1 MHFMHLVVSYYPTKN
16 SDFMKSHNNFLV
28 SKDYL
33 KRLCTCLILGLTFV
47 SIAKAQ
53 DFAID
58 LERHSNPVDVLV
70 DNLQTVQ
77 IKYTYPGIGT
87 FSVGSE
93 RGTFNEIFMPNTYW
107 TGELGTPKLPA
118 SKDLIE
124 VPFGSEVTIKV
135 LNYSMNEYKLS
146 DHGISN
152 LLIPVQPSL
161 RKDQDADQVPF
172 EYKESVYQ
180 QDKFIGHELA
190 QIEVLGVM
198 RGTRI
203 ARLTIAP
210 VSYNPVKGIIRVYN
224 DIEIE
229 VAFHNPDLALTE
241 YIKASTYSP
250 YFEVIQKSLLNKAV
264 QSYPAHPDLTK
275 YPVKYLIVSDRMFEY
290 DLPPFIEWKTKKG
303 FEVIL
308 AFTDVIGTSY
318 AAIQTWVHAQY
329 NAGTPTDPA
338 PSFLLLVGDTPQIP
352 ATMGS
357 SSNKMTD
364 LYYGSV
370 DGDYFPE
377 MYYGRFSAT
386 NSAQLTAQINKTLY
400 YERYEFADPSYLDRA
415 TLIAGADGTWNPRV
429 GQPTIQYGANNY
441 WNASNGFTSVNTYLT
456 SPYTG
461 CYDPARIAVSFINY
475 TAHCG
480 QTSWGDP
487 LLSQSA
493 VNAFVNNGQYPL
505 AIGNCCL
512 AADFGYAECI
522 GETWQRAANKGSVAY
537 IGSSPNSYWFE
548 DFYWSVG
555 AFPIQGTNDGYVP
568 TYAETT
574 WGAYD
579 GPFVSDYVSAGAI
592 VFVGN
597 LAVTEVHIQGYPS
610 HSSPLYYWQAY
621 NVLGDPSL
629 VAYHT
634 QGSTNAVSHMPI
646 LPIGMN
652 YYEVSATPGSY
663 VAISKDGVLHGAA
676 LVGLTGIVNVPID
689 PVVSSGM
696 VDIVVTKPQY
706 IPYMVQVPAAALE
719 GPYIVLDYYQINDIN
734 GNNNGLADYGESI
747 SLHVTLKNVGADPSG
762 QVVVTLTG
770 TDPYVA
776 LTGSAVQNFGIIIN
790 GGTATVNNAYNFNIA
805 DGVPDQYTATFTLDM
820 DDGDGP
826 WTSSLQLIV
835 QAPALQFGN
844 LVINDNIGG
853 NGNGRLDP
861 GETADI
867 IVQVLNDGHSISPA
881 GLATLTSASPWIT
894 VNTGTD
900 PISPIS
906 AQGQTTVAFS
916 VTADPATPV
925 GTSVDLHV
933 DVAAGNYGIN
943 HTFSRTVG
951 LVLEDWETGNFASF
965 PWTFGGNAPWTITSV
980 GPYEGV
986 YCAKSGTITHSQTTD
1001 LIVQLYVSE
1010 AGNISFYRKVSS
1022 ETNYDYLRF
1031 FIDGI
1036 QQAQWAGEVAWGEV
1050 SFPVTTGLHT
1060 FMWRYYKDGSVSSG
1074 SDCAWIDYIV
1084 FPSIIPPPDPAE
1096 IVLNPLSFEVSLPV
1110 DADETKLLTIGNS
1123 GEELLSFNVI
1133 KNYIYSNKSILGS
1146 EYEPNKEELAQDLSI
1161 YLQALEER
1169 IAQENPVK
1177 PEPFEVINSGPTD
1190 SFCAPAFAYGCSGYS
1205 DGLTGFGLEQIQ
1217 NLNSGCDDNTGMAG
1231 WSTYFNLGPAVLE
1244 AGQQYTVAMRSG
1256 YSNQFVNIWID
1267 FNDDNMLTEDE
1278 RILNNFNL
1286 AAANTW
1292 YNATITIPEN
1302 ALPGQYKMR
1311 AMAVWNSQF
1320 SDPCGSYGYG
1330 EAEDYTVLVNSNFVD
1345 WLTLDPTSGT
1355 VSGSG
1360 STNVNLTFNSAG
1372 LEVGTYYAN
1381 VTVTSNDPVTPTAII
1396 PCTLHVVEE
1405 IVADLTVFLE
1415 GPFAGTAMN
1424 TLLSQSG
1431 HLSLTQ
1437 PYNTAPWNYA
1447 GTENVAVIPNA
1458 DVVDWVLL
1466 EFRDAPLGASSAT
1479 PSTTVEKRAV
1489 FVLNDGSI
1497 VDLDGV
1503 SPVEMTEPIVNE
1515 LFVVVRHR
1523 NHIPIMSSMQ
1533 VTRTGNVYHY
1543 DFTDSAGK
1551 VYGGSSGYNE
1561 IAPGIWG
1568 LVSGDGLCDGVVD
1581 ATDKT
1586 TVWNPEA
1593 GHSGYH
1599 NGDMNL
1605 DGQISNSDKS
1615 EHWLPN
1621 IGKMSQV
1628 PE

>member
-1 MHFMHLVVSYYPTKN
+1 
-16 SDFMKSHNNFLV
+16 MKSLNNSLV

-33 KRLCTCLILGLTFV
+33 KRLCTCFVLGLTFV
-47 SIAKAQ
+47 SIVKAQ

-58 LERHSNPVDVLV
+58 LERRSNPVDVLV
-70 DNLQTVQ
+70 DNVQTVQ
-77 IKYTYPGIGT
+77 IKYSYPGIGT
-87 FSVGSE
+87 FSIRSE
-93 RGTFNEIFMPNTYW
+93 RGTFNEIYMPNTYW
-107 TGELGTPKLPA
+107 AGELGTPKLPA

-124 VPFGSEVTIKV
+124 IPFGAEVSVKV

-152 LLIPVQPSL
+152 LLMPVQPSL
-161 RKDQDADQVPF
+161 RKDQEADDVPF
-172 EYKESVYQ
+172 EYKEAVYQ
-180 QDKFIGHELA
+180 KDQFIGDQLA
-190 QIEVLGVM
+190 HVEVLGVL

-210 VSYNPVKGIIRVYN
+210 VNYNPVKGIIQVYN
-224 DIEIE
+224 DIEVE
-229 VAFHNPDLALTE
+229 VSFHNPDLALTE

-250 YFEVIQKSLLNKAV
+250 YFEVIQNSILNKAV
-264 QSYPAHPDLTK
+264 QSYPNHPDLTK
-275 YPVKYLIVSDRMFEY
+275 YPVKYLIVSDRMFEN
-290 DLPPFIEWKTKKG
+290 DLAPFIEWKTKKG

-318 AAIQTWVHAQY
+318 AAIQSWVHAQY

-352 ATMGS
+352 AITGS
-357 SSNKMTD
+357 SSGKMTD
-364 LYYGSV
+364 LYYASV

-429 GQPTIQYGANNY
+429 GQPTIHYATNNY

-461 CYDPARIAVSFINY
+461 CYDPAKIAVSFINY

-487 LLSQSA
+487 LLTQSA

-555 AFPIQGTNDGYVP
+555 AFPIQGTNNGYVP

-597 LAVTEVHIQGYPS
+597 LAVTEVHIQGYPA
-610 HSSPLYYWQAY
+610 HSSPTYYWQAY

-634 QGSTNAVSHMPI
+634 QGSTNTVSHMPI

-676 LVGLTGIVNVPID
+676 LVGLTGIVNVPII

-719 GPYIVLDYYQINDIN
+719 GPYIVFDSYQINDIN
-734 GNNNGLADYGESI
+734 GNNNGLADYGENI
-747 SLHVTLKNVGADPSG
+747 SLHVTLKNVGADPSA
-762 QVVVTLTG
+762 QVIATLTG
-770 TDPYVA
+770 ADPYVA
-776 LTGSAVQNFGIIIN
+776 LTGSVIQNFGIIIN
-790 GGTATVNNAYNFNIA
+790 GGTSTVNNAYSFSISN
-805 DGVPDQYTATFTLDM
+805 DVPDQYTATFTLDM

-826 WTSSLQLIV
+826 WTSSLQVIV
-835 QAPALQFGN
+835 QAPALQFGD

-861 GETADI
+861 GETVNI
-867 IVQVLNDGHSISPA
+867 IVEVKNNGHSPSPV
-881 GLATLTSASPWIT
+881 GLASLTSASPWII
-894 VNTGTD
+894 VNTQTD
-900 PISPIS
+900 PISPII
-906 AQGQTTVAFS
+906 AGGQTTVTFS

-933 DVAAGNYGIN
+933 GVAAGNYGIN
-943 HTFSRTVG
+943 HTFYRTVG

-980 GPYEGV
+980 NPYEGI
-986 YCAKSGTITHSQTTD
+986 YSAKSGIITHNQTTD
-1001 LIVQLYVSE
+1001 LIVQLYVSD
-1010 AGNISFYRKVSS
+1010 AGNISFFRRVSS
-1022 ETNYDYLRF
+1022 EANYDYLRF
-1031 FIDGI
+1031 FIDGV
-1036 QQAQWAGEVAWGEV
+1036 QQAQWAGNVAWGEV
-1050 SFPVTTGLHT
+1050 SFPVPTGLHT
-1060 FMWRYYKDGSVSSG
+1060 FMWRYSKDGSVSSG
-1074 SDCAWIDYIV
+1074 SDCAWIDYII
-1084 FPSIIPPPDPAE
+1084 FPSIIPPPDPPE
-1096 IVLNPLSFEVSLPV
+1096 LSVNPLSFEQTLPPDGNITQLV
-1110 DADETKLLTIGNS
+1110 TIENS
-1123 GEELLSFNVI
+1123 GEAELEFTISKQYQLPTKKDYCSASGGGDEYISRVLFNTIDNLSNSSNYADYTALSTIVDIGETYDLTVQIGNYYSSDDIGIWVDWNQNGDFGDPGENVVCQ
-1133 KNYIYSNKSILGS
+1133 YSVSNPATYAITV
-1146 EYEPNKEELAQDLSI
+1146 PND
-1161 YLQALEER
+1161 
-1169 IAQENPVK
+1169 
-1177 PEPFEVINSGPTD
+1177 
-1190 SFCAPAFAYGCSGYS
+1190 
-1205 DGLTGFGLEQIQ
+1205 
-1217 NLNSGCDDNTGMAG
+1217 
-1231 WSTYFNLGPAVLE
+1231 
-1244 AGQQYTVAMRSG
+1244 
-1256 YSNQFVNIWID
+1256 
-1267 FNDDNMLTEDE
+1267 
-1278 RILNNFNL
+1278 
-1286 AAANTW
+1286 
-1292 YNATITIPEN
+1292 
-1302 ALPGQYKMR
+1302 ALPGQTRMR
-1311 AMAVWNSQF
+1311 IRLKYSG
-1320 SDPCGSYGYG
+1320 SDCGTPCGSTTYG
-1330 EAEDYTVLVNSNFVD
+1330 EVEDYTLLVNSGFGD

-1360 STNVNLTFNSAG
+1360 STNVNLTFNSTG

-1405 IVADLTVFLE
+1405 FVADLTVFLE
-1415 GPFAGTAMN
+1415 GPFAGSEMN
-1424 TLLSQSG
+1424 TTLRQKEELP
-1431 HLSLTQ
+1431 LTQ
-1437 PYNTAPWNYA
+1437 PYNTAPWNYP

-1466 EFRDAPLGASSAT
+1466 EFRDASFGASSAT
-1479 PSTTVEKRAV
+1479 PATTVERRTA
-1489 FVLNDGSI
+1489 FLLNDGSI

-1503 SPVEMTEPIVNE
+1503 SPVMMTALIAND
-1515 LFVVVRHR
+1515 LFVVIRHR

-1533 VTRTGNVYHY
+1533 VPRTGNVYHY
-1543 DFTDSAGK
+1543 DFTDSDSK
-1551 VYGGSSGYNE
+1551 VYGGSLGYNE
-1561 IAPGIWG
+1561 IIPGIWG
-1568 LVSGDGLCDGVVD
+1568 MVSGDGLCDGVVG

-1586 TVWNPEA
+1586 AVWSPEA
-1593 GHSGYH
+1593 GHCGYF

-1605 DGQISNSDKS
+1605 DGQVSNSDKS